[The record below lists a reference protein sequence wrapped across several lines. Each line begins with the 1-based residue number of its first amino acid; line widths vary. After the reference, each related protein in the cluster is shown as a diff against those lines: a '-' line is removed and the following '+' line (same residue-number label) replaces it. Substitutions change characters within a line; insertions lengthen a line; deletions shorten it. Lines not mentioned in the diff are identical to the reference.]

1 MVLLSSRPSHNPQ
14 PNQLLTIIIMTE
26 EKEERTPSGES
37 VRKKRKYLFL
47 DRFNMYAN
55 EIDYQMKKIWVF
67 NYWHATVT
75 ALLTILVIYCIS
87 SR

>member
-1 MVLLSSRPSHNPQ
+1 MS
-14 PNQLLTIIIMTE
+14 E
-26 EKEERTPSGES
+26 EIEERTPSGES

-47 DRFNMYAN
+47 DKFNMYAN

-67 NYWHATVT
+67 HYWHATVT
-75 ALLTILVIYCIS
+75 TLLVILVIYCIS

>member
-1 MVLLSSRPSHNPQ
+1 
-14 PNQLLTIIIMTE
+14 MTE

-55 EIDYQMKKIWVF
+55 EMDYQMKIVWAF
-67 NYWHATVT
+67 HYIHATVT
-75 ALLTILVIYCIS
+75 AVLIILLIYCIS
-87 SR
+87 SH